1 MIATRKNRQE
11 KYFIQILLSL
21 WFKPKLDLNISLE
34 HVVVLIVN
42 ILIRYHFALNGATFV
57 SILHEYFTKK
67 GSQKLYSYYQ
77 KKFFFPCEL
86 IQVIKYNFS
95 KFLFRFFTLT
105 CCFLVGMSECAT
117 FVKHFVKSKK

>member
-42 ILIRYHFALNGATFV
+42 ILIQYHFALNGATFV
-57 SILHEYFTKK
+57 SILHEYHTKK

-77 KKFFFPCEL
+77 KKFL
-86 IQVIKYNFS
+86 SRVNRYK
-95 KFLFRFFTLT
+95 
-105 CCFLVGMSECAT
+105 
-117 FVKHFVKSKK
+117 